1 MKIRFKPTP
10 KQAKAIR
17 LLMDNKTTELF
28 YGGSA
33 GGGKTYLGCM
43 WLFIMAQKYAGSRW
57 LLGRAVLKTLKQ
69 TTLLT
74 MLDIFRHYEYKP
86 DLHYK
91 LNTMEGVIRFANGSE
106 IYLKDLF
113 QYPSDPEF
121 DQLGSTEYT
130 GAFIDEASQVT
141 HKAKM
146 IVMSRLR
153 YKLDEYG
160 IIPKLLLTSNPSK
173 NFLYHEFYLPHKKHE
188 LPEFRKFIPAL
199 VTDNPHI
206 SQHYIDNLHKLDE
219 VSKQRLLYGNF
230 EYDDDPSKLMTFD
243 AIMDCFTNT
252 YVEEGKKYITAD
264 IAMQGSDLFVIMVW
278 SGFRGKVVHVQKQIS
293 GREIEQK
300 LREIAEKYSVP
311 RSQIV
316 YDNAGLGSY
325 LESYMKGIKQF
336 NGGSKAFNNGDDRYA
351 NLRAECFFKMAES
364 INKSEV
370 YIEAGEYK
378 DRLIQELEQIKRD
391 KVDNDEAPL
400 RIIKKERMKESL
412 RGNSPDFA
420 DCVSMRWYFEVC
432 VDRRVTVMTFDL

>member
-1 MKIRFKPTP
+1 MKIRFKPTA
-10 KQAKAIR
+10 KQASAIR
-17 LLMDNKTTELF
+17 LLMDHETTELF

-43 WLFIMAQKYAGSRW
+43 WLFMMAHKYPGSRW

-74 MLDIFRHYEYKP
+74 MLDIFRHYELSP
-86 DLHYK
+86 DVHYK
-91 LNTMEGVIRFANGSE
+91 INSIDGVIRFSNGSE

-153 YKLDEYG
+153 YKLDEFG

-173 NFLYHEFYLPHKKHE
+173 NFLYHEFYKPHKAGV
-188 LPEFRKFIPAL
+188 LPLYRKFIPAL

-206 SQHYIDNLHKLDE
+206 SQHYINNLHKLDE

-230 EYDDDPSKLMTFD
+230 EYDDDPSKLMTHD
-243 AIMDCFTNT
+243 KILDCFTNT

-336 NGGSKAFNNGDDRYA
+336 NGGSKAFNNDDDRYA

-370 YIEAGEYK
+370 YIEAGEYQE
-378 DRLIQELEQIKRD
+378 RLIQELEQIKRD

-400 RIIKKERMKESL
+400 RIIKKELMKESL

-432 VDRRVTVMTFDL
+432 VDRPVTVMTFDL